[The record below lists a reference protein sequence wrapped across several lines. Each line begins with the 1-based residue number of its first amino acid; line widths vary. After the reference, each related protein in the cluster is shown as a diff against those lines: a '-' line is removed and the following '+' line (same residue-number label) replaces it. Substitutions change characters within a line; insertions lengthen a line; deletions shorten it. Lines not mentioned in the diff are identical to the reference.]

1 MQRLSPFTLIVT
13 FVCLALVGLALVP
26 MLPVKLN
33 PSRTLPGFTVRFSM
47 PGTSSRVVEME
58 ATSKLESMLA
68 RIKGVKAMYSTSG
81 NGYGS
86 ITVDLD
92 KHADVDAV
100 RFEASTIIRQTW
112 SQLPSGVSY
121 PYIDMKVPDEN
132 ASRPFLSFTLNAP
145 STPILI
151 QQYAEEHI
159 KPRLAQLQG
168 IYKIDLSEVP
178 VLVGCFAMGPMAGV
192 LVELVKILLNFVM
205 TGTSTA
211 GVGEIANFIIGC
223 SFCVPA
229 GLIYRKNRTRKS
241 ALIGMATGTLL
252 MIVIGCFVNGFVL
265 LPTYAKA
272 FGMPID
278 ALVGMG
284 TAVNSHITSLSTFVM
299 FAVAPF
305 NLVKGI
311 VVSLVVFLIY
321 KKISPIF
328 RIR

>member
-1 MQRLSPFTLIVT
+1 MSTETKTLTNADAKIQ
-13 FVCLALVGLALVP
+13 P
-26 MLPVKLN
+26 KL
-33 PSRTLPGFTVRFSM
+33 
-47 PGTSSRVVEME
+47 
-58 ATSKLESMLA
+58 
-68 RIKGVKAMYSTSG
+68 GVKALVQIGMLSA
-81 NGYGS
+81 
-86 ITVDLD
+86 IAIILMM
-92 KHADVDAV
+92 
-100 RFEASTIIRQTW
+100 FEIP
-112 SQLPSGVSY
+112 LP
-121 PYIDMKVPDEN
+121 
-132 ASRPFLSFTLNAP
+132 FAP
-145 STPILI
+145 TF
-151 QQYAEEHI
+151 
-159 KPRLAQLQG
+159 
-168 IYKIDLSEVP
+168 YKIDLSEVP

-241 ALIGMATGTLL
+241 SSDR
-252 MIVIGCFVNGFVL
+252 NGNRNASDDRDRMLREWIVL